1 MAEPTRV
8 PSLPQGIGCQSLSL
22 PESRGMEVPV
32 QREEG
37 WGQGKVA
44 PLPSVCYFG
53 PTKSQFLLRLC
64 SNASDKTPHSHL
76 FP

>member
-1 MAEPTRV
+1 MTEPTRM

-22 PESRGMEVPV
+22 PGRRGREVPA

-37 WGQGKVA
+37 WGQGKA
-44 PLPSVCYFG
+44 AALPSVCYFG
-53 PTKSQFLLRLC
+53 PNKSQFLLGLC
-64 SNASDKTPHSHL
+64 SNASDKAPHSDL